1 MIIAEGD
8 VRDGAEGETP
18 AVDLFD
24 GLLFS
29 FAQDLRVRKD
39 WPEDVALYVV
49 TSQFGM
55 VPADQPL
62 KPYRRTMTAGLAADA
77 ADQLSARLRRAG

>member
-1 MIIAEGD
+1 MAEGD

-18 AVDLFD
+18 AVELFD
-24 GLLFS
+24 GPLFS
-29 FAQDLRVRKD
+29 LAQDLRVRED

-49 TSQFGM
+49 TSQFGT

-62 KPYRRTMTAGLAADA
+62 KPYRRTMTARLAADA
-77 ADQLSARLRRAG
+77 TDQQSARLRRAG